1 MFVGLFG
8 GTFDPVHNG
17 HIQAANSAHQI
28 LKLDKVIMI
37 PAGDPY
43 LKRTELVASP
53 KERYH
58 MVSLAIQK
66 IPFLEVSDIEI
77 FRSGP
82 SYTLD
87 TVRELKRNG
96 HEVIVLLGADSI
108 IEMDKWEDPDS
119 LHSECEVVGLTRPGF
134 QIDKSKPYQSRQ
146 RKYSLRTI
154 EVNSPAIS
162 STKVRN
168 LVQNGQDV
176 TGLVPQ
182 GVNEYIQ
189 KEKLYHLLA

>member
-17 HIQAANSAHQI
+17 HIQAANSAHRI

-43 LKRTELVASP
+43 LKRTKLVASP

-66 IPFLEVSDIEI
+66 ISFLEVSDIEI

-168 LVQNGQDV
+168 LIQNGQDV
-176 TGLVPQ
+176 TELVPQ

>member
-17 HIQAANSAHQI
+17 HIQAANSARRI

-96 HEVIVLLGADSI
+96 HEVIVLLGTDSI

-168 LVQNGQDV
+168 LIQNGQDV
-176 TGLVPQ
+176 TKLVPQ

>member
-17 HIQAANSAHQI
+17 HIQAANSARRI

-53 KERYH
+53 KKRYH

-96 HEVIVLLGADSI
+96 HEVIVLLGTDSI

-168 LVQNGQDV
+168 LIQNGQDV
-176 TGLVPQ
+176 TELVPQ

>member
-17 HIQAANSAHQI
+17 HIQAANSARRI

-96 HEVIVLLGADSI
+96 HEVIVLLGTDSI

-168 LVQNGQDV
+168 LIQNGQDV
-176 TGLVPQ
+176 TELVPQ

>member
-17 HIQAANSAHQI
+17 HIQAANSAHRI

-87 TVRELKRNG
+87 TVRELKQNG

-168 LVQNGQDV
+168 LIQNGQDV
-176 TGLVPQ
+176 TELVPQ

>member
-17 HIQAANSAHQI
+17 HIQAANSARRI

-58 MVSLAIQK
+58 MGSLAIQK

-96 HEVIVLLGADSI
+96 HEVIVLLGTDSI
-108 IEMDKWEDPDS
+108 IEMD
-119 LHSECEVVGLTRPGF
+119 
-134 QIDKSKPYQSRQ
+134 
-146 RKYSLRTI
+146 
-154 EVNSPAIS
+154 
-162 STKVRN
+162 
-168 LVQNGQDV
+168 
-176 TGLVPQ
+176 
-182 GVNEYIQ
+182 
-189 KEKLYHLLA
+189 

>member
-1 MFVGLFG
+1 VFVGLFG

-17 HIQAANSAHQI
+17 HIQAANSAHRI
-28 LKLDKVIMI
+28 LQLDKVIMI

-43 LKRTELVASP
+43 LKRTKLVASP

-119 LHSECEVVGLTRPGF
+119 LHFECEVVGLTRPGF

>member
-17 HIQAANSAHQI
+17 HIQAANSARRI

-146 RKYSLRTI
+146 RNYSLRTI

-168 LVQNGQDV
+168 LIQNGQDV
-176 TGLVPQ
+176 TELVPQ